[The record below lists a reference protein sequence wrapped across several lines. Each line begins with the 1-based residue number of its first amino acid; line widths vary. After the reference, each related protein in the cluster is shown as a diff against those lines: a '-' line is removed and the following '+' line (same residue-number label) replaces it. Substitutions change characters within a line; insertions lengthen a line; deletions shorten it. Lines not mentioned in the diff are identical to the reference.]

1 MISYKGVK
9 MQNIITIQANQSFL
23 NEAIKLLEKLA
34 KEQNQKINI
43 KSNFD
48 DDLPTLSDDEIYKE
62 VLKRSKEIHNGT
74 AELLSIDEFKKDM
87 SEFLKKL

>member
-1 MISYKGVK
+1 
-9 MQNIITIQANQSFL
+9 MQNTITIQANQSFL

-34 KEQNQKINI
+34 KEQNQKIDI

-62 VLKRSKEIHNGT
+62 VLKRSKEIHNKT
-74 AELLSIDEFKKDM
+74 AKLLSHDEVKRNIYNFIKG
-87 SEFLKKL
+87 F

>member
-1 MISYKGVK
+1 
-9 MQNIITIQANQSFL
+9 MQNTITIQANQSFL

-34 KEQNQKINI
+34 KEQNQKIDI

-48 DDLPTLSDDEIYKE
+48 DDLPILSDDEIYKE

>member
-1 MISYKGVK
+1 
-9 MQNIITIQANQSFL
+9 MQNTITIQANQSFL
-23 NEAIKLLEKLA
+23 NEAIKLLKKLA
-34 KEQNQKINI
+34 KEQNQKIDI

-62 VLKRSKEIHNGT
+62 VLKRSNEIHNGT
-74 AELLSIDEFKKDM
+74 AELLSLDEFKKDM

>member
-1 MISYKGVK
+1 
-9 MQNIITIQANQSFL
+9 MQNTITIQANQSFL

-34 KEQNQKINI
+34 KEQNQKIDI

-87 SEFLKKL
+87 SEFLKKLWLF

>member
-1 MISYKGVK
+1 
-9 MQNIITIQANQSFL
+9 MQNTITIQANQSFL

-34 KEQNQKINI
+34 KEQNQKIDI

-48 DDLPTLSDDEIYKE
+48 DDLLILSDDEIYKE

>member
-1 MISYKGVK
+1 
-9 MQNIITIQANQSFL
+9 MQNTITIQANQSFL

-62 VLKRSKEIHNGT
+62 VLKRSKEIQNGT